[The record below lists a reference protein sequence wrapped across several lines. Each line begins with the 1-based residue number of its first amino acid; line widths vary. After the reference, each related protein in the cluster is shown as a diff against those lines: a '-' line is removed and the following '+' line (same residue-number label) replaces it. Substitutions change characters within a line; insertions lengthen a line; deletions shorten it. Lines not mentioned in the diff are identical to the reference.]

1 MNYQLFYNKLY
12 RIPFKKAVE
21 LMKKYEE
28 SNKFKNFADQQR
40 VVDLLTQKGNFYT
53 RVRDDVMQEGV
64 VNIFFAAGKKS
75 VFSRAAYEKLKGLPM
90 AIWIELIGTLDDDRI
105 MSFLRNFSYDMPSI
119 LVETCIINVNDKLQ
133 SELVK
138 KYSKKI
144 DIKEGMYR
152 NFYFSLCSDARKE
165 LDKLFPNVIE
175 DLPLL
180 EVEDLEPMEIEDY
193 ISSNINRFSNIKLDD
208 IVELLLLKTN
218 SVELILDTIVNNFK
232 ARLDELSDEK
242 FEFLITRCVYLREQ
256 THTYYG
262 WSLFDDEEQNVK
274 KKYDDE
280 DLLELF
286 SDRFRK
292 LGLYRTLSLF
302 KARPS
307 YDGNELGEHIIYM
320 FLEDAYVCEE
330 LTPYVND
337 KVKEKLIIKF
347 SNDIQDNSYTLEDFI
362 RLVDNIDFSKDKL
375 ISDDFIEAMVAC
387 GQLMKNR
394 VINDKNEYFIKLR
407 EFFKQK
413 TLSRVIKDGTYLEDV
428 NLNGIFYRLIKGVI
442 PFDKFYLTKT
452 YKGLI
457 YLSKSGL
464 LVDDADT
471 ITQFLSDEQVYK
483 LDISPMLRWKKEK
496 LDEKVS
502 SESISFF
509 ERMSL
514 QLLLFFGEL
523 RAKHILESGIK
534 GNRMEN
540 LFDRINY
547 KKVLI
552 DENGKGIVNNDLMEF
567 LFGKG
572 SVREIYNI
580 MNKMIREEI
589 PDFEKYFTELCND
602 YENLVGKCNGVLSVK
617 RLVRHFEDVSLPVEL
632 KPSQYK
638 YKMALKEMN
647 TQNVYLLEKAISLC
661 DKAGKREFST
671 IPKVKGRLGDF
682 TYEVLDYKDPNA
694 VAVGYLSHCC
704 FVVDGISHSALEHSM
719 ISQNGRTFVVYY
731 KNRFLTQSWIWRNG
745 DVVCFDSVEAGSAY
759 HGAYQDEYNLVDV
772 YKSAATEILYTS
784 KEMEDELQ
792 QIKVVTVGKSDY
804 RFRDLEKIEGPVA
817 RPLEQDVYV
826 YDSRE
831 QYILA
836 GRMPEN
842 PKYGE
847 VGIQYRDDRGKV
859 KFIKEVSETD
869 IDTLDDVFSQLY
881 SIKYQVTEDETP
893 PLIND
898 YKKIVLGDDWFI
910 TVDSFGTV
918 DYGLLTLDDRAHEEF
933 KKYASIFGISLRE
946 LDKGSGPSLI
956 KKGVN

>member
-1 MNYQLFYNKLY
+1 
-12 RIPFKKAVE
+12 
-21 LMKKYEE
+21 
-28 SNKFKNFADQQR
+28 
-40 VVDLLTQKGNFYT
+40 
-53 RVRDDVMQEGV
+53 
-64 VNIFFAAGKKS
+64 
-75 VFSRAAYEKLKGLPM
+75 
-90 AIWIELIGTLDDDRI
+90 
-105 MSFLRNFSYDMPSI
+105 
-119 LVETCIINVNDKLQ
+119 
-133 SELVK
+133 
-138 KYSKKI
+138 
-144 DIKEGMYR
+144 MYR
-152 NFYFSLCSDARKE
+152 NFYFSLCSDARFE
-165 LDKLFPNVIE
+165 LDKLFPNVID

-180 EVEDLEPMEIEDY
+180 ELEDLEIIEIEDY
-193 ISSNINRFSNIKLDD
+193 ISSNVDKFKSIKLDD
-208 IVELLLLKTN
+208 IVEILLLKSN
-218 SVELILDTIVNNFK
+218 SVEIILDVIVNNFK
-232 ARLDELSDEK
+232 DRIDELSDER

-262 WSLFDDEEQNVK
+262 WSLFDDEEQK
-274 KKYDDE
+274 EKERYEDE

-286 SDRFRK
+286 SERFKR
-292 LGLYRTLSLF
+292 LGIYRTLSLF

-307 YDGNELGEHIIYM
+307 YDGNELGEHIIYK
-320 FLEDAYVCEE
+320 FLEEAYVCDE
-330 LTPYVND
+330 LSPYVND

-347 SNDIQDNSYTLEDFI
+347 SNDIRDNIYTLEDFI
-362 RLVDNIDFSKDKL
+362 RLVDNIDFSRDKL

-387 GQLMKNR
+387 GQLMKKKI
-394 VINDKNEYFIKLR
+394 INDKNEYFIKLR
-407 EFFKQK
+407 EMFKIK
-413 TLSRVIKDGTYLEDV
+413 TLNRVTKDGTYLEDI

-471 ITQFLSDEQVYK
+471 ITQFLTDEQVYK

-523 RAKHILESGIK
+523 RTKHILEAGIK

-540 LFDRINY
+540 LFDRIDY

-552 DENGKGIVNNDLMEF
+552 DEKGKGIVNCDLMEF

-572 SVREIYNI
+572 SVREIHNI

-602 YENLVGKCNGVLSVK
+602 YDNLVEKCNGVLSVK
-617 RLVRHFEDVSLPVEL
+617 RLVRHFEDVALPVEL
-632 KPSQYK
+632 KPNQYK

-647 TQNVYLLEKAISLC
+647 TQNVYLLEKAIDLC
-661 DKAGKREFST
+661 ERAGKREFST
-671 IPKVKGRLGDF
+671 IPKVKGKLGDF
-682 TYEVLDYKDPNA
+682 TYEILDYKDPNA

-719 ISQNGRTFVVYY
+719 TSQNGRTFVVYY
-731 KNRFLTQSWIWRNG
+731 KNRFLTQSWVWRNG

-759 HGAYQDEYNLVDV
+759 HGAYQDEYKLVDV
-772 YKSAATEILYTS
+772 YKNAASEILYTS

-792 QIKVVTVGKSDY
+792 QVKVVTIGKSDY

-831 QYILA
+831 QYVLA

-847 VGIQYRDDRGKV
+847 VGIQYRDDRSKV

-869 IDTLDDVFSQLY
+869 IDTLDEVFGQLY
-881 SIKYQVTEDETP
+881 SIKYQVTGDETP
-893 PLIND
+893 PMIND

-918 DYGLLTLDDRAHEEF
+918 DYGLLIKDDRAHEEF

-946 LDKGSGPSLI
+946 LDKGNGPSLV